1 MTRKTLLLFVTEQ
14 LEMQEDISNTS
25 EVNEFIDQDVID
37 HTMISDEMTDREDWK
52 VMYG

>member
-1 MTRKTLLLFVTEQ
+1 MTRKSLLLFVSDK
-14 LEMQEDISNTS
+14 LEMQEDISNTL
-25 EVNEFIDQDVID
+25 EVSEFIDQDVIE